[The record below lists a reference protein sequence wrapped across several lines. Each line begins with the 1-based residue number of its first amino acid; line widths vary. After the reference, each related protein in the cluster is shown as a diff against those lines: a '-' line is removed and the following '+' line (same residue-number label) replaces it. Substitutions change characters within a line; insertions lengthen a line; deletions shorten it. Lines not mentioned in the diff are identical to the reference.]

1 MFAALRLKK
10 RSLVAYIRHQGHMAR
25 ALDGHRQLALM
36 EGAGACDAA
45 GNDLR
50 ALGHIFAQAG
60 NIFVVDVLDAVY
72 AEAANL
78 LAAAALRPAAKF
90 TGCSGT
96 ARGAG
101 AAAGAAPYPPA
112 YPPLEALLSA
122 KWMLSATTS

>member
-1 MFAALRLKK
+1 
-10 RSLVAYIRHQGHMAR
+10 MAR

-60 NIFVVDVLDAVY
+60 NIFVIDVLDAVY

-78 LAAAALRPAAKF
+78 LAAAALRAAA
-90 TGCSGT
+90 T
-96 ARGAG
+96 ARPSG
-101 AAAGAAPYPPA
+101 
-112 YPPLEALLSA
+112 LSKA
-122 KWMLSATTS
+122 MVRSSLSG